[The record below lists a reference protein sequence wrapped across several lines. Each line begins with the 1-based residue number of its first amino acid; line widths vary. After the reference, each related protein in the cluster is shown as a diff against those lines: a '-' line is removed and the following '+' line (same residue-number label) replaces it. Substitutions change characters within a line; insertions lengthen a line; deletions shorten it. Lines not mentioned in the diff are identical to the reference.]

1 MLKMYGD
8 DSFLA
13 FSVADSDE
21 ENVISPPPPRRLH
34 HHRRQGHQTQEVDME
49 AEDAVMPE
57 VHVPHHRE
65 SWIDKLE
72 RFAQVVGAILPPVT
86 VLGLVIYIL
95 CAGMG
100 YANNF
105 QLLCF

>member
-57 VHVPHHRE
+57 VHVPHHQE
-65 SWIDKLE
+65 SWI
-72 RFAQVVGAILPPVT
+72 GAILLPVT

-105 QLLCF
+105 HLLCF

>member
-1 MLKMYGD
+1 M
-8 DSFLA
+8 
-13 FSVADSDE
+13 
-21 ENVISPPPPRRLH
+21 
-34 HHRRQGHQTQEVDME
+34 
-49 AEDAVMPE
+49 
-57 VHVPHHRE
+57 
-65 SWIDKLE
+65 
-72 RFAQVVGAILPPVT
+72 VGAILPPVT